1 MKVNFSHTQ
10 VFAHDFSKRYFSY
23 IQNSFKHILL
33 LTNSI
38 LYSIPSLDQN
48 YFEKFQDLQKY
59 FQIIHFWPA
68 AVDRAVDRLCFRS
81 ERSTDR
87 STGLLTVWV
96 RACVHVSRSTGRSTG
111 PHFDRPTFGRL
122 KFLYSLFVLVNRAV
136 DRGLATAKFFEN
148 PVDRPVDRELDF
160 SLTATLFNTF

>member
-1 MKVNFSHTQ
+1 M
-10 VFAHDFSKRYFSY
+10 
-23 IQNSFKHILL
+23 QNSFKHILL

-38 LYSIPSLDQN
+38 LYIILSHD
-48 YFEKFQDLQKY
+48 QKY
-59 FQIIHFWPA
+59 FRNYQYLQNIFQNSCFWPV

-111 PHFDRPTFGRL
+111 PHFGRPTFGRL
-122 KFLYSLFVLVNRAV
+122 KVLYSLFVSVDRAV

-148 PVDRPVDRELDF
+148 PVDRPVDRGLI
-160 SLTATLFNTF
+160 SALTASCFNSF